1 MVRCA
6 SYVRSR
12 WMTDV
17 QGSTKLLVGG
27 MNTIISSVTQSD
39 SWNAFS
45 VRGASDVV
53 CRAREWSGAVGFVFA
68 VFAVLLSVT
77 HPRIRDA
84 KSALLTMEVRGRTC
98 HGTICLVRSIGT
110 VALSIAVSAHEDARS
125 VVGATEFVF
134 GAIGRRAG

>member
-45 VRGASDVV
+45 VRRATDVV
-53 CRAREWSGAVGFVFA
+53 CWARSWSGTVGFVFM
-68 VFAVLLSVT
+68 FAVLICVT

-84 KSALLTMEVRGRTC
+84 KSALLTIELRGRTG
-98 HGTICLVRSIGT
+98 HGAIGFVRSIGT
-110 VALSIAVSAHEDARS
+110 VALSIAVSAHRDARS

-134 GAIGRRAG
+134 GAIG

>member
-17 QGSTKLLVGG
+17 QGSTELLVGG

-45 VRGASDVV
+45 VRRATDVV
-53 CRAREWSGAVGFVFA
+53 CRAREWSGAVGFVFTM
-68 VFAVLLSVT
+68 FAVLVSVT

-84 KSALLTMEVRGRTC
+84 KSALLTIELRGRTG
-98 HGTICLVRSIGT
+98 HGAIGFVRSIGT
-110 VALSIAVSAHEDARS
+110 VALPIAVSAHRDARS